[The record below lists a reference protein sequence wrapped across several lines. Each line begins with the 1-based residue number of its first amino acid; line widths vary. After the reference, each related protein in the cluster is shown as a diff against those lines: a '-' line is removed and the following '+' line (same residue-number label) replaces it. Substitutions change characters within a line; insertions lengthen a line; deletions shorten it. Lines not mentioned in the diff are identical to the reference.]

1 MFTIISSSAS
11 YLVDVWMPHFGE
23 KPYRGRRV
31 RVVGGEF
38 HLSLKGTSDKTYFM
52 LLVTYWTS
60 IVFRVWCPRHGH
72 AKKTSVLHE
81 FTLTPNVNKPR
92 RFALCP
98 AVAAREGGGKATL
111 TLASFHDWIDNWELC
126 RCSHEIS
133 GILYVMVTGNC
144 ELL

>member
-1 MFTIISSSAS
+1 MYVYEIQLFFICC
-11 YLVDVWMPHFGE
+11 VP
-23 KPYRGRRV
+23 
-31 RVVGGEF
+31 
-38 HLSLKGTSDKTYFM
+38 GTT
-52 LLVTYWTS
+52 LQAQTT
-60 IVFRVWCPRHGH
+60 
-72 AKKTSVLHE
+72 AKKTPVLHE

-98 AVAAREGGGKATL
+98 AVAAREGGKATL